1 MVSSIPCSG
10 RRCRHARRMRRRR
23 IYAGGIDE
31 CPVLHGIAR
40 AVVERFDS
48 AR

>member
-1 MVSSIPCSG
+1 
-10 RRCRHARRMRRRR
+10 MRRRR
-23 IYAGGIDE
+23 LYARGIDE

-40 AVVERFDS
+40 VVAERFDS